1 MKLVRLV
8 RRIGIDMSSSD
19 RGQTYWQ
26 TQKAKAEFSQLL
38 RDSQKK
44 GDQIITYHNQPVAVL
59 ISKKRYDQLTRQES
73 SLLEFFQKAPLP
85 DLNIEIK
92 RSKDLPRD
100 VAI

>member
-1 MKLVRLV
+1 
-8 RRIGIDMSSSD
+8 MSSSN

-38 RDSQKK
+38 RDSQKR

-73 SLLEFFQKAPLP
+73 SLLEFFQKSPLP
-85 DLNIEIK
+85 DLDIDIK

-100 VAI
+100 IAI